1 MASRTST
8 RSSRGSSAAGP
19 APAPVPPVPAFGGGA
34 AIPPA
39 ITAANL
45 ASAWQAVQNNNMAN
59 AMLAIP
65 QIVVNPVS
73 IGIVFTVS

>member
-1 MASRTST
+1 
-8 RSSRGSSAAGP
+8 
-19 APAPVPPVPAFGGGA
+19 VPPVPAFGGGA

-65 QIVVNPVS
+65 QIKNCGKPGVKQLR
-73 IGIVFTVS
+73 